1 LRFLGLYSGHDH
13 EQHQSIIAEWL
24 EISCAKRRKI
34 VQDGLTA
41 ASMQQIFACAEHGVD
56 LGGESPL
63 RAQSSENR

>member
-41 ASMQQIFACAEHGVD
+41 ASMQQIFAPEI
-56 LGGESPL
+56 
-63 RAQSSENR
+63 SSHSATMDEI